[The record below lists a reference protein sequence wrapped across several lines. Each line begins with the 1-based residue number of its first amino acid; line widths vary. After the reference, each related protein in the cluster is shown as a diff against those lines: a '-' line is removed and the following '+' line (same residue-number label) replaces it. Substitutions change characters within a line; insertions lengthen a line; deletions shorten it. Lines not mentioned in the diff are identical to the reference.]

1 MPAPAGSATS
11 PSGSVTA
18 VARRT
23 ETPGSGVGV
32 RPSPARRAISS
43 FRRPSS
49 CMPPVNHAGPTGNA
63 TTGRIVQEPG
73 SIDLGAGGRALVSW
87 SHGQANDDDTRRR
100 SAGGAYR
107 LRRGAGEPARP
118 VGGLTLPG

>member
-1 MPAPAGSATS
+1 MTATADSATS
-11 PSGSVTA
+11 PSGSVAA

-49 CMPPVNHAGPTGNA
+49 CMPQVNHAGPTSNA

-73 SIDLGAGGRALVSW
+73 SIDLEAGGRALVSW
-87 SHGQANDDDTRRR
+87 SHGQGNDDDTRRR

-107 LRRGAGEPARP
+107 LRRDAAHRPGP
-118 VGGLTLPG
+118 VGGL